1 MAKFTDKISN
11 LINSQAPEFVVT
23 DHPKFLEFVKSY
35 FTFMESAEIS
45 VTSVQTS
52 DGIRLESELNTDT
65 STLQLDA
72 SRLDTDRT
80 QLDAGD
86 KVILES
92 STYGKF
98 TRGETVTGQTS
109 KATAVILKEDLANGK
124 LYISAQNKFI
134 EGESLVGAS
143 SNATAILGDY
153 KPNPVNTIQ
162 QLLEFRDPDKVISNF
177 LTKFRNE
184 FLNTIPENLDG
195 SVDKRK
201 LIKNIKSV
209 YRAKGTNRGHEIFFR
224 MLFGLPSETIY
235 PRENMLRI
243 SDGKW
248 TTNKILR
255 AIAFAG
261 SDTSLLIGRTITGQ
275 SSGATAIVEAV
286 SKFQIGAN
294 EITEFTLGGSSIQ
307 GTFQT
312 GEEVRGTQSDDA
324 SVFIKAT
331 TSGIPGTISITND
344 GFLSAENDSVPI
356 TGGGTGSI
364 IQVNAIGNGGITD
377 FIIDDAGNSFEIGDD
392 LVFNNANTDGGGAV
406 AKVSLVNGGL
416 TPEDSTS
423 TTDDHII
430 LEDETV
436 RGDSYTGNKVVQ
448 ESGTGINDITD
459 IRIINPGSN
468 YTTLPTI
475 TVTSS
480 AGESAKILANGNNI
494 GRVLGLKIV
503 EPGAEYHQSP
513 TPPTLSVP
521 GVMILKDITGTFVAD
536 QGMTSLDSSSSTITA
551 TSVSFNSTLQTLK
564 FKAASGTF
572 QVGRTITLAN
582 GATATIARV
591 QQATATTTVTAVGDT
606 NGAFINE
613 DGHISD
619 DAMRIQDSLY
629 YQDFSYVIKVGR
641 AINDWRDSFKKTMH
655 TAGFYFT
662 GQVNIESRISAQISQ
677 PVDGQISGI
686 SESPIFGVISQLFS
700 TIFGRRLGTVD
711 DGTSQ
716 RANAQQGVDPDFD
729 DSTSEHFT
737 PNTRDVTL
745 RRFYTLILNQRSTL
759 YNITSRGDTYLR
771 GFAYGGP
778 TMKRLQIGSAPFSS
792 SNMYSGTHT
801 HAQTTAIAGSINGTN
816 RYISPLKLVNWAEH
830 RVTGF
835 SDTDIDG
842 ERFTLAEYDIAQMKQ
857 PITIPTEIIVS
868 APGTTFDTTSIKFDT
883 TTVTFDQT

>member
-312 GEEVRGTQSDDA
+312 GE
-324 SVFIKAT
+324 
-331 TSGIPGTISITND
+331 
-344 GFLSAENDSVPI
+344 
-356 TGGGTGSI
+356 
-364 IQVNAIGNGGITD
+364 
-377 FIIDDAGNSFEIGDD
+377 
-392 LVFNNANTDGGGAV
+392 
-406 AKVSLVNGGL
+406 
-416 TPEDSTS
+416 
-423 TTDDHII
+423 
-430 LEDETV
+430 
-436 RGDSYTGNKVVQ
+436 
-448 ESGTGINDITD
+448 
-459 IRIINPGSN
+459 
-468 YTTLPTI
+468 
-475 TVTSS
+475 
-480 AGESAKILANGNNI
+480 
-494 GRVLGLKIV
+494 
-503 EPGAEYHQSP
+503 
-513 TPPTLSVP
+513 
-521 GVMILKDITGTFVAD
+521 
-536 QGMTSLDSSSSTITA
+536 
-551 TSVSFNSTLQTLK
+551 
-564 FKAASGTF
+564 
-572 QVGRTITLAN
+572 
-582 GATATIARV
+582 
-591 QQATATTTVTAVGDT
+591 
-606 NGAFINE
+606 
-613 DGHISD
+613 
-619 DAMRIQDSLY
+619 
-629 YQDFSYVIKVGR
+629 
-641 AINDWRDSFKKTMH
+641 
-655 TAGFYFT
+655 
-662 GQVNIESRISAQISQ
+662 
-677 PVDGQISGI
+677 
-686 SESPIFGVISQLFS
+686 
-700 TIFGRRLGTVD
+700 
-711 DGTSQ
+711 
-716 RANAQQGVDPDFD
+716 
-729 DSTSEHFT
+729 
-737 PNTRDVTL
+737 
-745 RRFYTLILNQRSTL
+745 
-759 YNITSRGDTYLR
+759 
-771 GFAYGGP
+771 
-778 TMKRLQIGSAPFSS
+778 
-792 SNMYSGTHT
+792 
-801 HAQTTAIAGSINGTN
+801 
-816 RYISPLKLVNWAEH
+816 
-830 RVTGF
+830 
-835 SDTDIDG
+835 
-842 ERFTLAEYDIAQMKQ
+842 
-857 PITIPTEIIVS
+857 
-868 APGTTFDTTSIKFDT
+868 
-883 TTVTFDQT
+883 